1 MVLTIYDNQYY
12 FCLAKVTWGDNIV
25 SKMENECKISFGS
38 PGIARQLL
46 LEGHLK
52 EIPIAWQFEGN
63 LSTEVTGKW

>member
-12 FCLAKVTWGDNIV
+12 FCLAKVTEKIHQILKKREAKVTWGDDIV
-25 SKMENECKISFGS
+25 LKIENKCKISFGS

-52 EIPIAWQFEGN
+52 EIPIA
-63 LSTEVTGKW
+63 